1 MAQFFEQERTYPD
14 NRARKNFIFLGYPY
28 TPAIPKADY
37 EGVVQDLEKEFP
49 IRFWYFLDELTT
61 DEMMRKVWRAI
72 LRSDLAIFDV
82 SGGNP
87 NVAFELGLAIAS
99 QKRCMTLLK
108 TGTQNPLGTADL
120 GYAERAEYDSATTL
134 KAKIRDIVLAKSST
148 ARVTNDLS
156 YDLFDSSRPHTRE
169 QIIAATRQLL
179 NDVYATKSASK
190 SAAKKYFFGDE
201 KLGTQALNKLR
212 ELGVLEVRG
221 IKRGAKWV
229 FASDWVTHDHEVAGA

>member
-1 MAQFFEQERTYPD
+1 MAQFFEQERTYSD
-14 NRARKNFIFLGYPY
+14 NRPRSNFIFLGYPY

-37 EGVVQDLEKEFP
+37 EGVIADLEKEFP

-82 SGGNP
+82 SDGNP
-87 NVAFELGLAIAS
+87 NVAFELGLAIAA

-108 TGTQNPLGTADL
+108 VGTKNPLGTADL

-134 KAKIRDIVLAKSST
+134 KAKIREIVLAKSST
-148 ARVTNDLS
+148 LRVVKDLS

-169 QIIAATRQLL
+169 EIVEATRLLL
-179 NDVYATKSASK
+179 NDVYTTKSASK
-190 SAAKKYFFGDE
+190 AAARKYFFGDE
-201 KLGTQALNKLR
+201 RLGLQALTKLR
-212 ELGVLEVRG
+212 ELGVMEVKG
-221 IKRGAKWV
+221 VKRGAKWV
-229 FASDWVTHDHEVAGA
+229 FAPNWVTHDHEVAGA